1 MKDEIFM
8 QKIQT
13 LRVIETELKRRIK
26 AMKTATIN
34 IKIALSNGDTK
45 TLGVVADDYTKRLDE
60 MDRMV
65 LTMDKILFEIND
77 SEDK

>member
-1 MKDEIFM
+1 M

-26 AMKTATIN
+26 AMKTSTIN

-45 TLGVVADDYTKRLDE
+45 ALGVVADDYTKRLDE
-60 MDRMV
+60 MSRLV

-77 SEDK
+77 SED

>member
-26 AMKTATIN
+26 AMKTSTIN

-45 TLGVVADDYTKRLDE
+45 ALGVVTDDYTKRLDE
-60 MDRMV
+60 MSRMV

-77 SEDK
+77 SED

>member
-26 AMKTATIN
+26 AMKTSTIN

-45 TLGVVADDYTKRLDE
+45 ALGVVTDDYTKRLDE
-60 MDRMV
+60 MSRMV

-77 SEDK
+77 SEG

>member
-34 IKIALSNGDTK
+34 IKIALSNGDTN
-45 TLGVVADDYTKRLDE
+45 TLGVVADDYAKRLDE
-60 MDRMV
+60 LDRMV

>member
-26 AMKTATIN
+26 AMKTSTIN

-45 TLGVVADDYTKRLDE
+45 ALGVVADDYTKRLDE
-60 MDRMV
+60 MSRMV

-77 SEDK
+77 SEG

>member
-26 AMKTATIN
+26 AMKTSTIN

-45 TLGVVADDYTKRLDE
+45 ALGVVTDDYTKRLDE
-60 MDRMV
+60 MSRLV

-77 SEDK
+77 SED

>member
-26 AMKTATIN
+26 AMKTSTIN

-45 TLGVVADDYTKRLDE
+45 ALGVVADDYTKRLDE
-60 MDRMV
+60 MSRLV

-77 SEDK
+77 SED

>member
-1 MKDEIFM
+1 MKDKDKQRI
-8 QKIQT
+8 KT
-13 LRVIETELKRRIK
+13 LKVIETELNSRVKR
-26 AMKTATIN
+26 MKTSTIN

-45 TLGVVADDYTKRLDE
+45 ALGVVADEYTKRLDE

>member
-26 AMKTATIN
+26 AMKTSTIN

-45 TLGVVADDYTKRLDE
+45 ALGVVADDYTKRLDE
-60 MDRMV
+60 MSRLV

-77 SEDK
+77 SEG

>member
-26 AMKTATIN
+26 AMKTSTIN

-45 TLGVVADDYTKRLDE
+45 ALGVVADDYTKRLDE
-60 MDRMV
+60 MSRMV

-77 SEDK
+77 SED

>member
-34 IKIALSNGDTK
+34 IKIALSKGDTK

-65 LTMDKILFEIND
+65 LTMDKILFGIND
-77 SEDK
+77 SEG